1 MEKNMNYMIFS
12 DGSRFLSIPNDCGS
26 YLSCNN
32 RLCKKYL
39 VARLCFLLCLITCAS

>member
-1 MEKNMNYMIFS
+1 MEKDINYMNFS

-32 RLCKKYL
+32 RLYKKNL
-39 VARLCFLLCLITCAS
+39 MARLCYLLCLITCAS